1 MIWMF
6 LVLSLG
12 AVAYMAYLVLDH
24 LREAGLIDVQIDR
37 QQQEQKNVEF
47 SIKRSE
53 IDRDSAKTKV
63 VEIGQEAKQLQITT
77 DDLQS
82 QISDLNKDKE
92 RRGKFRLGG
101 S

>member
-1 MIWMF
+1 MTWMF
-6 LVLSLG
+6 LVLSL
-12 AVAYMAYLVLDH
+12 AAAAYLVYLILEH
-24 LREAGLIDVQIDR
+24 LRDAGLIDAQIDR

-47 SIKRSE
+47 SIERSE
-53 IDRDSAKTKV
+53 IDRDAAKTGV
-63 VEIGQEAKQLQITT
+63 VEIEQEVKQLQITT

-92 RRGKFRLGG
+92 RRGKFRVGG